1 MEWRKEYE
9 KWLSFDGETRSELE
23 KITDEK
29 ELEDRFY
36 KSLEFGTGGLRGIMG
51 ACRQAHCSKTFGA
64 GRKEGNA
71 QIPEAR

>member
-9 KWLSFDGETRSELE
+9 KQLSFDGETRAELE

-51 ACRQAHCSKTFGA
+51 ACRQ
-64 GRKEGNA
+64 
-71 QIPEAR
+71 

>member
-9 KWLSFDGETRSELE
+9 KWLSFDGETRAELE

-51 ACRQAHCSKTFGA
+51 AGA
-64 GRKEGNA
+64 NRMNKYTVS
-71 QIPEAR
+71 

>member
-9 KWLSFDGETRSELE
+9 KWLSFDGETRAELE

-51 ACRQAHCSKTFGA
+51 ALLGLKAK
-64 GRKEGNA
+64 
-71 QIPEAR
+71 